1 MHDDDLRYMVEGYM
15 GRVTMVQLTHTA
27 RRCETLHVR
36 RRKLVNKGEKF
47 GKDNARIENT
57 RKGTRYEEG
66 RKEGRKKDVG
76 RRLEWQAGKAKNVE
90 RKGKE
95 LGAKPPFPSV
105 VRYSPA
111 IRRPRSR
118 LP

>member
-1 MHDDDLRYMVEGYM
+1 MNQFPNMVGI
-15 GRVTMVQLTHTA
+15 A
-27 RRCETLHVR
+27 
-36 RRKLVNKGEKF
+36 
-47 GKDNARIENT
+47 
-57 RKGTRYEEG
+57 
-66 RKEGRKKDVG
+66 KDVG

>member
-1 MHDDDLRYMVEGYM
+1 MILRN
-15 GRVTMVQLTHTA
+15 GRCRGHGRFALVQLTHTA

-66 RKEGRKKDVG
+66 RKEGRKKVG
-76 RRLEWQAGKAKNVE
+76 KR
-90 RKGKE
+90 
-95 LGAKPPFPSV
+95 SV
-105 VRYSPA
+105 SF
-111 IRRPRSR
+111 
-118 LP
+118 L

>member
-15 GRVTMVQLTHTA
+15 GRVTMVQCPNMVGIA
-27 RRCETLHVR
+27 
-36 RRKLVNKGEKF
+36 KG
-47 GKDNARIENT
+47 
-57 RKGTRYEEG
+57 
-66 RKEGRKKDVG
+66 VG